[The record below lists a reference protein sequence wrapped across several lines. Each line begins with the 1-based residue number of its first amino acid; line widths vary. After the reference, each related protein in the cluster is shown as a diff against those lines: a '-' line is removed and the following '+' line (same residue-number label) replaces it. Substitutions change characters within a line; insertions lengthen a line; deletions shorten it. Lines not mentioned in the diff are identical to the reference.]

1 MLVLSRKIDQ
11 KIKIDDDIEITIIDV
26 SGDTVKIGIDAP
38 RNVRILRNEVYEEV
52 QKLNKEAVIK
62 VEIPQTL
69 QEIVRNQNERRKKV

>member
-1 MLVLSRKIDQ
+1 MFLSRKIDQ